1 MENLCNNQ
9 VTKKEVEIIYYN
21 REYNDYL
28 HNQQLVKD
36 LTTYISQL
44 LSNNKDIKIV
54 EVPLKESKWKSY

>member
-54 EVPLKESKWKSY
+54 EVPLKESK